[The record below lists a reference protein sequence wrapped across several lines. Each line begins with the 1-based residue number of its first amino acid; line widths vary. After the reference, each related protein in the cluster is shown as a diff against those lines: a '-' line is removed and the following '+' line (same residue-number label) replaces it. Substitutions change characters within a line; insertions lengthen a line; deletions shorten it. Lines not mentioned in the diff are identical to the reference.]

1 MSVSCPTI
9 LILSAILPVL
19 PTSKEFLLLPLSF
32 AALSTTRPSPALRML
47 SRSASVFSPS
57 PNLQSVSYI
66 LHCASRNHSTLN
78 IQHSTFTMPL
88 PVNLDEYS
96 RYVTLDD
103 SELRDLRV
111 SDSVLNRL
119 HRIRGLY
126 AYWLQFPSKSDN
138 DLVQYDMN
146 MFKAS
151 RSLAY
156 EDLHLTKVL
165 LGNMQQTTK
174 EFMRWKINKSV
185 EQDIAAA
192 RKAGEWRAVAA
203 LSKVLVANNRTDK
216 DDEPDLEFDKIVPQN
231 FEPTDDPT
239 VLGIERI
246 PDLRGKIRALYKRYS
261 NTMVQDADFEEIK
274 DEPKP
279 DEDD

>member
-1 MSVSCPTI
+1 M
-9 LILSAILPVL
+9 
-19 PTSKEFLLLPLSF
+19 
-32 AALSTTRPSPALRML
+32 
-47 SRSASVFSPS
+47 
-57 PNLQSVSYI
+57 
-66 LHCASRNHSTLN
+66 
-78 IQHSTFTMPL
+78 L

-103 SELRDLRV
+103 AELRQLRV
-111 SDSVLNRL
+111 AEGVLLRL
-119 HRIRGLY
+119 HRICGMY
-126 AYWLQFPSKSDN
+126 AYWLQFPSKVDN
-138 DLVQYDMN
+138 DLVQYDMA
-146 MFKAS
+146 MFKVS

-156 EDLHLTKVL
+156 EDLHLVKVL
-165 LGNMQQTTK
+165 LGNLQQTTK
-174 EFMRWKINKSV
+174 EFMRWKINKSL

-192 RKAGEWRAVAA
+192 RRAGDFRSVAA

-261 NTMVQDADFEEIK
+261 NTMIQDADFEEIK
-274 DEPKP
+274 EEIKP
-279 DEDD
+279 DEDE

>member
-1 MSVSCPTI
+1 M
-9 LILSAILPVL
+9 
-19 PTSKEFLLLPLSF
+19 
-32 AALSTTRPSPALRML
+32 
-47 SRSASVFSPS
+47 
-57 PNLQSVSYI
+57 
-66 LHCASRNHSTLN
+66 
-78 IQHSTFTMPL
+78 L

-103 SELRDLRV
+103 AELRQLRV
-111 SDSVLNRL
+111 AEVVLLRL
-119 HRIRGLY
+119 HRIRGMY
-126 AYWLQFPSKSDN
+126 AYWLQFPSKVDN
-138 DLVQYDMN
+138 DLVQYDMA
-146 MFKAS
+146 MFKVS

-156 EDLHLTKVL
+156 EDLHLVKVL
-165 LGNMQQTTK
+165 LGNLQQTTK
-174 EFMRWKINKSV
+174 EFMRWKINKSL

-192 RKAGEWRAVAA
+192 RRAGDFRSVAA

-261 NTMVQDADFEEIK
+261 NTMIQDADFEEIK
-274 DEPKP
+274 EEIKP
-279 DEDD
+279 DEDE

>member
-1 MSVSCPTI
+1 MFVAHQPRR
-9 LILSAILPVL
+9 
-19 PTSKEFLLLPLSF
+19 LSF
-32 AALSTTRPSPALRML
+32 AALFTIRRLPALLILFR
-47 SRSASVFSPS
+47 
-57 PNLQSVSYI
+57 SVSVCLLPLFLLSLSI
-66 LHCASRNHSTLN
+66 LNN
-78 IQHSTFTMPL
+78 QDYTFIYML

-103 SELRDLRV
+103 AELRQLRV
-111 SDSVLNRL
+111 AEGVLLRL
-119 HRIRGLY
+119 HRIRGMY
-126 AYWLQFPSKSDN
+126 AYWLQFPSKVDN
-138 DLVQYDMN
+138 DLVQYDMA
-146 MFKAS
+146 MFKVS

-156 EDLHLTKVL
+156 EDLHLVKVL
-165 LGNMQQTTK
+165 LGNLQQTTK
-174 EFMRWKINKSV
+174 EFMRWKINKSL

-192 RKAGEWRAVAA
+192 RRAGDFRSVAA

-261 NTMVQDADFEEIK
+261 NTMIQDADFEEIK
-274 DEPKP
+274 EEIKP
-279 DEDD
+279 DEDE

>member
-1 MSVSCPTI
+1 M
-9 LILSAILPVL
+9 
-19 PTSKEFLLLPLSF
+19 
-32 AALSTTRPSPALRML
+32 
-47 SRSASVFSPS
+47 
-57 PNLQSVSYI
+57 
-66 LHCASRNHSTLN
+66 
-78 IQHSTFTMPL
+78 L

-103 SELRDLRV
+103 AELRQLRV
-111 SDSVLNRL
+111 SEGVLLRL
-119 HRIRGLY
+119 HRIRGMY
-126 AYWLQFPSKSDN
+126 AYWLQFPSKVDN
-138 DLVQYDMN
+138 DLVQYDMA
-146 MFKAS
+146 MFKVS

-156 EDLHLTKVL
+156 EDLHLVKVL
-165 LGNMQQTTK
+165 LGNLQQTTK
-174 EFMRWKINKSV
+174 EFMRWKINKSL

-192 RKAGEWRAVAA
+192 RRAGDFRSVAA

-261 NTMVQDADFEEIK
+261 NTMIQDADFEEIK
-274 DEPKP
+274 EEIKP
-279 DEDD
+279 DEYE

>member
-1 MSVSCPTI
+1 M
-9 LILSAILPVL
+9 
-19 PTSKEFLLLPLSF
+19 
-32 AALSTTRPSPALRML
+32 
-47 SRSASVFSPS
+47 
-57 PNLQSVSYI
+57 
-66 LHCASRNHSTLN
+66 
-78 IQHSTFTMPL
+78 L

-103 SELRDLRV
+103 AELRQLRV
-111 SDSVLNRL
+111 AEGVLLHL
-119 HRIRGLY
+119 HRIRGMY
-126 AYWLQFPSKSDN
+126 AYWLQFPSKVDN
-138 DLVQYDMN
+138 DLVQYDMA
-146 MFKAS
+146 MFKVS

-156 EDLHLTKVL
+156 EDLHLVKVL
-165 LGNMQQTTK
+165 LGNLQQTTK
-174 EFMRWKINKSV
+174 EFMRWKINKSL

-192 RKAGEWRAVAA
+192 RRAGDFRSVAA

-261 NTMVQDADFEEIK
+261 NTMIQDADFEEIK
-274 DEPKP
+274 EKIKP
-279 DEDD
+279 DEDE

>member
-1 MSVSCPTI
+1 M
-9 LILSAILPVL
+9 
-19 PTSKEFLLLPLSF
+19 
-32 AALSTTRPSPALRML
+32 
-47 SRSASVFSPS
+47 
-57 PNLQSVSYI
+57 
-66 LHCASRNHSTLN
+66 
-78 IQHSTFTMPL
+78 L

-103 SELRDLRV
+103 AELRQLRV
-111 SDSVLNRL
+111 AEGVLLRL
-119 HRIRGLY
+119 LRIRGMY
-126 AYWLQFPSKSDN
+126 AYWLQFPSKVDN
-138 DLVQYDMN
+138 DLVQYDMA
-146 MFKAS
+146 MFKES

-156 EDLHLTKVL
+156 EDLHLVKVL
-165 LGNMQQTTK
+165 LGNLQQTTK
-174 EFMRWKINKSV
+174 EFMRWKINKSL

-192 RKAGEWRAVAA
+192 RRAGDFRSVAA

-261 NTMVQDADFEEIK
+261 NTMIQDADFEEIK
-274 DEPKP
+274 EEIKP
-279 DEDD
+279 DEDE

>member
-1 MSVSCPTI
+1 M
-9 LILSAILPVL
+9 
-19 PTSKEFLLLPLSF
+19 
-32 AALSTTRPSPALRML
+32 
-47 SRSASVFSPS
+47 
-57 PNLQSVSYI
+57 
-66 LHCASRNHSTLN
+66 
-78 IQHSTFTMPL
+78 L

-103 SELRDLRV
+103 AELRQLRV
-111 SDSVLNRL
+111 AEGVLLRL
-119 HRIRGLY
+119 HRIHGMY
-126 AYWLQFPSKSDN
+126 AYWLQFPSKVDN
-138 DLVQYDMN
+138 DLVQYDMA
-146 MFKAS
+146 MFKVS

-156 EDLHLTKVL
+156 EDLHLVKVL
-165 LGNMQQTTK
+165 LGNLQQTTK
-174 EFMRWKINKSV
+174 EFMRWKINKSL

-192 RKAGEWRAVAA
+192 RRAGDFRSVAA

-261 NTMVQDADFEEIK
+261 NTMIQDADFEEIK
-274 DEPKP
+274 EEIKP
-279 DEDD
+279 DEDE